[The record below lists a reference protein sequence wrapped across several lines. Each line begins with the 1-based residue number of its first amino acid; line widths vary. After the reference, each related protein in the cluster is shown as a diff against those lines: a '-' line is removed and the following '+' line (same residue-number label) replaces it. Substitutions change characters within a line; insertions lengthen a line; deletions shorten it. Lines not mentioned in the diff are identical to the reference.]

1 MVIDKIC
8 KGVKGV
14 KSKSES
20 FFSISHGV
28 LELWRKN
35 LRGRI
40 PPPTPSP
47 GMDRVNNI
55 VRSMCTFLLLQKII
69 CPASAERILDKT
81 FCLSPFS
88 DTGQQNK
95 RFINIK
101 NHVFGH
107 VASFVQGC
115 FYESL

>member
-8 KGVKGV
+8 KMTIKGV

-20 FFSISHGV
+20 FFSISVVFCSYG
-28 LELWRKN
+28 
-35 LRGRI
+35 GR
-40 PPPTPSP
+40 T
-47 GMDRVNNI
+47 VNNI
-55 VRSMCTFLLLQKII
+55 VRSMCTFLLLQQITR
-69 CPASAERILDKT
+69 PASAERILDKT

-88 DTGQQNK
+88 DTGQPNK

-107 VASFVQGC
+107 AASFVQGC
-115 FYESL
+115 FL